1 MSGTNYEE
9 FLEKHDEGIHH
20 VALTLND
27 IPWEDQVKA
36 FEDRGYKMIQS
47 GIWAGQV
54 PFAYFETEED
64 TTATLEIFNIPADF
78 PLPEPEE
85 WYPAA
90 PPATSGFRIEIKN

>member
-36 FEDRGYKMIQS
+36 FEDRGYKKIQS
-47 GIWAGQV
+47 GIWEGQV

-64 TTATLEIFNIPADF
+64 TTTTLEIFNIPSDF

-90 PPATSGFRIEIKN
+90 PPAT